1 MTIVDEINLALK
13 QYNKG
18 KKNYAYK
25 KIIKIFLKN
34 KNNLKLRYNVA
45 VIEQDL
51 GLFKKA
57 EENYKYLI
65 NNNFDIRSKINLYN
79 LYIKQNQFNNALVL
93 IEEVIKENDQIL
105 ITYQDKANVL
115 YKLKNYDESI
125 NECKSIIKL
134 DPQNIK
140 ILNLLGL
147 CYLKKENFDL
157 AKDTFLNALN
167 IDQNNIITLNYL
179 GRLNHEIRNS
189 KEAEKY
195 FLKAIKLNPNIFE
208 TLNNIAGFYLE
219 EAEYDKALN
228 FFKKAE
234 EINSQN
240 SILLDNIA
248 KTYTSI
254 GKTIE
259 AEKYCKAAIK
269 LNSSDDNIKKTLSL
283 IHLKNY
289 NFKKAW
295 EYFDGRLNLSDFVAK
310 NSTINLI
317 KHKIPKHTN
326 IDKSAKILVI
336 REQGVGDEILYGT
349 MYADLLKE
357 FPNATIEC
365 DERLIPLF
373 KNSFEITNENKFVKL
388 GLHSSNKNEINKF
401 KYIIYAGS
409 LGKFFR
415 NDVKSFPSTP
425 YLTKLDS
432 YNDPELDKIIKDF
445 NGLKIGISWKS
456 FKNRYALEKSL
467 KLNNF
472 NHLFNLK
479 NCIFF
484 NLQYGNVDKELS
496 HFIKKTNF
504 KIISLKDLDLFNNI
518 VGIVNLLSKLDFF
531 ITVSNSTAHIAGA
544 LGIKT
549 ILIKPISHASFHYWD
564 YNNNKTPWYKNVKI
578 ISKEDLLNKK
588 IISQLFI

>member
-51 GLFKKA
+51 GLFKQA
-57 EENYKYLI
+57 EENYKFLI

-134 DPQNIK
+134 EPQNIK

-157 AKDTFLNALN
+157 AKNTFLNALN

-219 EAEYDKALN
+219 EAEYDKALY
-228 FFKKAE
+228 FFKKEE

-240 SILLDNIA
+240 SVLLDNIA
-248 KTYTSI
+248 KTYSSI
-254 GKTIE
+254 GKIIE

-283 IHLKNY
+283 IHLKTY
-289 NFKKAW
+289 
-295 EYFDGRLNLSDFVAK
+295 E
-310 NSTINLI
+310 
-317 KHKIPKHTN
+317 
-326 IDKSAKILVI
+326 I
-336 REQGVGDEILYGT
+336 RSRHYLH
-349 MYADLLKE
+349 LL
-357 FPNATIEC
+357 T
-365 DERLIPLF
+365 
-373 KNSFEITNENKFVKL
+373 S
-388 GLHSSNKNEINKF
+388 
-401 KYIIYAGS
+401 
-409 LGKFFR
+409 
-415 NDVKSFPSTP
+415 
-425 YLTKLDS
+425 
-432 YNDPELDKIIKDF
+432 
-445 NGLKIGISWKS
+445 
-456 FKNRYALEKSL
+456 
-467 KLNNF
+467 
-472 NHLFNLK
+472 
-479 NCIFF
+479 
-484 NLQYGNVDKELS
+484 
-496 HFIKKTNF
+496 
-504 KIISLKDLDLFNNI
+504 
-518 VGIVNLLSKLDFF
+518 
-531 ITVSNSTAHIAGA
+531 
-544 LGIKT
+544 
-549 ILIKPISHASFHYWD
+549 
-564 YNNNKTPWYKNVKI
+564 
-578 ISKEDLLNKK
+578 
-588 IISQLFI
+588 